1 MPLQPGEKL
10 GPYEI
15 LAPIGKGGMGEVYK
29 ARDSRLDRI
38 VAVKISA
45 ARFSERFEREAKA
58 IAALNH
64 FNICRLYDV
73 GPNYLVMEFL
83 EGTMLKG
90 PLPLKRAVEYA
101 AQILDAL
108 DVAHQKG
115 ITHRDL
121 KPANIL
127 VTKQGI
133 KLLDFGLAT
142 QAVRV
147 DDDDQTNRFS
157 VQGEIV
163 GTLRYMSPEQLQN
176 KKVDTRS
183 DLFSFGCVLYEL
195 LTGKRAF
202 DGASPASVI
211 AAILER
217 EPAPLEAALPLDR
230 IVRRSLAKDPDQRF
244 QSARDLKAALA
255 WAMEQPIP
263 PSLVGRPVMWKA
275 WRFRALA
282 AVALIATGVAGTRFL
297 WRGVASPVATG
308 PLIELDLDI
317 GDEVSQLAISPDGSQ
332 VVFLKGNQLM
342 LRRLD
347 QSTIVPL
354 AGTEGAL
361 YPFFSPDG
369 KWVAFFSGGKLRKIG
384 VTGGAQ
390 VTICD
395 AQSARG
401 GSWGDDG
408 QIVASLNSTGGLL
421 KVPSSGGTPRPLT
434 NVGGESHGV
443 TSHRWPEVLPD
454 ARGVLF
460 TAGIPG
466 TSIGSLRVLPKSGGQ
481 AKTLVDNSPYGRF
494 LTGGYVV
501 YYQDGKLFAA
511 AFNLSRLEISGPP
524 VLLVDRV
531 AADTVR
537 GAIFEISPSG
547 TLLYRAGDEE
557 LSRMPFW
564 LNSSGK
570 FQQLAVRS
578 GSYLTPR
585 LSPDGKRLAFSVA
598 QGGEYHLWIYD
609 LESGNMR
616 RLTFDDSET
625 ELLPVWTPD
634 GKFVMFQSG
643 NSVAWVRSDGSGKV
657 ERLASSNLDTVPY
670 LPYSFS
676 PDGKYLA
683 FAGDDPNTGLDLYV
697 VRVER
702 AAGELQ
708 LGQPHVLWRQAGGQ
722 YSPAI
727 SPDGRWLAYSSD
739 ESAGR
744 ADVYVK
750 PFSPESTAPD
760 GKWQVSSDGGIY
772 PVWSR
777 DGRQLF
783 YRSADRHVM
792 VANYVV
798 KGASFLVDQP
808 RAWAPRRLGGAGGLP
823 SFDVSPDGRRVVGI
837 FESQES
843 NAETHLRVVLNV
855 TDELRRRLP
864 ASK

>member
-1 MPLQPGEKL
+1 M
-10 GPYEI
+10 
-15 LAPIGKGGMGEVYK
+15 
-29 ARDSRLDRI
+29 
-38 VAVKISA
+38 
-45 ARFSERFEREAKA
+45 
-58 IAALNH
+58 
-64 FNICRLYDV
+64 
-73 GPNYLVMEFL
+73 
-83 EGTMLKG
+83 
-90 PLPLKRAVEYA
+90 
-101 AQILDAL
+101 
-108 DVAHQKG
+108 
-115 ITHRDL
+115 
-121 KPANIL
+121 
-127 VTKQGI
+127 
-133 KLLDFGLAT
+133 
-142 QAVRV
+142 
-147 DDDDQTNRFS
+147 
-157 VQGEIV
+157 
-163 GTLRYMSPEQLQN
+163 
-176 KKVDTRS
+176 
-183 DLFSFGCVLYEL
+183 
-195 LTGKRAF
+195 
-202 DGASPASVI
+202 
-211 AAILER
+211 
-217 EPAPLEAALPLDR
+217 
-230 IVRRSLAKDPDQRF
+230 
-244 QSARDLKAALA
+244 
-255 WAMEQPIP
+255 
-263 PSLVGRPVMWKA
+263 
-275 WRFRALA
+275 
-282 AVALIATGVAGTRFL
+282 
-297 WRGVASPVATG
+297 
-308 PLIELDLDI
+308 
-317 GDEVSQLAISPDGSQ
+317 
-332 VVFLKGNQLM
+332 
-342 LRRLD
+342 
-347 QSTIVPL
+347 
-354 AGTEGAL
+354 
-361 YPFFSPDG
+361 
-369 KWVAFFSGGKLRKIG
+369 
-384 VTGGAQ
+384 
-390 VTICD
+390 
-395 AQSARG
+395 
-401 GSWGDDG
+401 
-408 QIVASLNSTGGLL
+408 
-421 KVPSSGGTPRPLT
+421 
-434 NVGGESHGV
+434 
-443 TSHRWPEVLPD
+443 
-454 ARGVLF
+454 
-460 TAGIPG
+460 
-466 TSIGSLRVLPKSGGQ
+466 
-481 AKTLVDNSPYGRF
+481 
-494 LTGGYVV
+494 
-501 YYQDGKLFAA
+501 
-511 AFNLSRLEISGPP
+511 
-524 VLLVDRV
+524 